1 MKRINRVNHVHARI
15 DEMDF
20 RVKTESENM
29 YKVNMCYGAQTKPK
43 TLS

>member
-1 MKRINRVNHVHARI
+1 MKRIKRTDHVHARI

-20 RVKTESENM
+20 GAKRPKVNM